1 MLSAPIGVSEVGRS
15 RLSTSR
21 RPTRR
26 RRARRSR
33 DQWRELLRR
42 FEHSGQSGE
51 DFCREHGLT
60 LSRFAHWRRRLAEP
74 ASGRGAVTGS
84 PLFVELGPPQTGAS
98 GGSWD
103 VELELGAGVILRL
116 RRRC

>member
-1 MLSAPIGVSEVGRS
+1 
-15 RLSTSR
+15 LSTST

-26 RRARRSR
+26 RRARHSR
-33 DQWRELLRR
+33 DQWRELLQR

-60 LSRFAHWRRRLAEP
+60 LSRFAHWRRRLAET
-74 ASGRGAVTGS
+74 AAGGRAVTGS
-84 PLFVELGPPQTGAS
+84 PLFVELEPQAGAS
-98 GGSWD
+98 GGRWD

>member
-1 MLSAPIGVSEVGRS
+1 M
-15 RLSTSR
+15 STST

-33 DQWRELLRR
+33 DQWRELLQR

-60 LSRFAHWRRRLAEP
+60 LSRFAHWRRRLAET
-74 ASGRGAVTGS
+74 AAGRGAVTGS
-84 PLFVELGPPQTGAS
+84 PLFVELESQAGAS
-98 GGSWD
+98 DGSWD